1 MNKRLVFLLL
11 LLFPLNL
18 FAFKVTV
25 YDLSED
31 DTYFNAKDIEE
42 NKSITIRWT
51 SSVTN
56 ATYYINIDSSSKS
69 TEHQVASGSY
79 NGGDASYTLYASDI
93 LSHANN
99 TLDGDKEIY
108 VLIEAR
114 ESDDAGSST
123 PKFQDNIKALIVHF
137 DRIPPPAPL
146 INSIVPGE
154 NSLQVYLE
162 WGQNSS
168 ESDKYGFNVY
178 YRKTGSNEEPQV
190 DRGVKT
196 TRHKITGLVNNVS
209 YDVWAEQIDKAKN
222 VSEKSAVVTGTPR
235 EVLDYYEYYKGSGG
249 KEEGGFC
256 FITTAVYGSP
266 VHPIVYIYK
275 GFRDNILSR
284 TSIGERFI
292 SVYYR
297 YSPYAADFIRD
308 KPLLRALSALFLTPL
323 ALVLLLI
330 MRPIYLLLICGIILS
345 VVILLRHLLK
355 SPSFFVLFTILF
367 IPVLLY
373 AESDRSFGV
382 SLNIGDYRPSKI
394 DSEKGLTSEPYRVIF
409 DNKSELM
416 FKLGLDYEP
425 FQRLGTLSIGG
436 VAGFWQ
442 VVGKG
447 VYNYGSNSITKSQD
461 TTVFNIIPFELNM
474 MYKFDYCA
482 STLNIPLVPY
492 GKIGLD
498 YYVYW
503 ITDAK
508 GDVSSYK
515 GGDGKSYDGYGG
527 KTGYHYAGGL
537 MFLLDWI
544 DQETA
549 ADFDMEFGVNN
560 SYLFVEIYKSIID
573 GFGGEGFNL
582 SSSGFFFGLYL
593 DI

>member
-1 MNKRLVFLLL
+1 MKKFLILFFS
-11 LLFPLNL
+11 LFPTSL
-18 FAFKVTV
+18 FAFNVTV

-31 DTYFNAKDIEE
+31 DSYFNAQDIED
-42 NKSITIRWT
+42 NKGINIRWT
-51 SSVTN
+51 SSVTS

-69 TEHQVASGSY
+69 TEHQIASGSY
-79 NGGDASYTLYASDI
+79 NGGDASYTIYANDI

-108 VLIEAR
+108 VLIEAQ
-114 ESDDAGSST
+114 ESSDGGSST
-123 PKFQDNIKALIVHF
+123 PKFQDNIKALVVHF
-137 DRIPPPAPL
+137 DRTPPPAPS
-146 INSIVPGE
+146 ISSIVPGE
-154 NSLQVYLE
+154 NSLQVYVE

-168 ESDKYGFNVY
+168 ESDKYGFNIY
-178 YRKTGSNEEPQV
+178 YRKTGSSDEPQV
-190 DRGVKT
+190 DKNIKT
-196 TRHKITGLVNNVS
+196 TKHKISGLINNLS

-222 VSEKSAVVTGTPR
+222 VSEKSAVVSGTPR
-235 EVLDYYEYYKGSGG
+235 EVFDYYEFYKNSGG

-284 TSIGERFI
+284 SAIGERFI

-308 KPLLRALSALFLTPL
+308 KPLLRVLFALILTPI
-323 ALVLLLI
+323 AFMLLLI
-330 MRPIYLLLICGIILS
+330 MKPLYLLLIFGIILS
-345 VVILLRHLLK
+345 VVILFRYSRK
-355 SPSFFVLFTILF
+355 SLSFFVLLSVLF
-367 IPVLLY
+367 LPTLLY

-382 SLNIGDYRPSKI
+382 SLNVGDYRPSKI
-394 DSEKGLTSEPYRVIF
+394 DSENGLTTEPYKEIF

-416 FKLGLDYEP
+416 FKLGLDYEL

-436 VAGFWQ
+436 TAGFWQ

-447 VYNYGSNSITKSQD
+447 IYNYGTNTITKSQD
-461 TTVFNIIPFELNM
+461 TTVFDIVPFELNL
-474 MYKFDYCA
+474 MYKFDYYA
-482 STLNIPLVPY
+482 NTLNIPLVPY

-508 GDVSSYK
+508 GDVSNYK
-515 GGDGKSYDGYGG
+515 NSDGKSFDGYGG
-527 KTGYHYAGGL
+527 KMGYHYAGGI

-544 DQETA
+544 DSETA

-560 SYLFVEIYKSIID
+560 SYLFMEIYKSVVD
-573 GFGGEGFNL
+573 GFGSDGFNL
-582 SSSGFFFGLYL
+582 SSTGFLFGLYL